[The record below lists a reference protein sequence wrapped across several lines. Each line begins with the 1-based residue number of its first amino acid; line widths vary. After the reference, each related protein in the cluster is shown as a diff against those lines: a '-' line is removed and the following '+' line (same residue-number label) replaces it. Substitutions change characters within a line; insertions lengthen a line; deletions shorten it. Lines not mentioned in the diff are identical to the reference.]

1 MDTSNVRAVIFD
13 VFGTVVDW
21 RGSISQQCSA
31 FGRAKG
37 IEADWGTFADT
48 WRSKYGPYMNKVR
61 TGELPWT
68 NLDGLHRMSL
78 EEVLNEF
85 GISGLGEEDLHEMTL
100 FWHRLRPWS
109 DAVPGLYR
117 LKSRFIVSTMS
128 NGNVAMMTNMA
139 KNSGIPW
146 DCILGA
152 EVARHYKP
160 DPESYLTNVSLL
172 GLEPEQV
179 VMAAAHARDLI
190 AAGKLGLRTAYI
202 PRPMEHGPHP
212 SPEPVQAPEFDVTA
226 SDFVDLAAKMGA

>member
-21 RGSISQQCSA
+21 RGSISEQCSA

-37 IEADWGTFADT
+37 IEADWGAFADT

-78 EEVLNEF
+78 EEVLDEF
-85 GISGLGEEDLHEMTL
+85 GISGLSEEDLREITL

-117 LKSRFIVSTMS
+117 LKSRFIISTMS

-212 SPEPVQAPEFDVTA
+212 SPEPVPAPEFDVTA
-226 SDFVDLAAKMGA
+226 SDFVDLAARMGA

>member
-21 RGSISQQCSA
+21 RGSISEQCSA
-31 FGRAKG
+31 FGAAKG
-37 IEADWGTFADT
+37 IEADWDAFADA

-68 NLDGLHRMSL
+68 NLDGLHHMSL
-78 EEVLNEF
+78 EVVLDEF
-85 GISGLGEEDLHEMTL
+85 SITGLTEDDLREMTL
-100 FWHRLRPWS
+100 FWHRLRPWA

-117 LKSRFIVSTMS
+117 LKSRYVISPMS
-128 NGNVAMMTNMA
+128 NGNIAMMTNMA
-139 KNSGIPW
+139 KHSGIPW

-152 EVARHYKP
+152 EVAQHYKP
-160 DPESYLTNVSLL
+160 DPESYLTTVALL
-172 GLEPEQV
+172 GLEAEQV

-202 PRPMEHGPHP
+202 PRPMEHGPNP
-212 SPEPVQAPEFDVTA
+212 SPEPVPAPEFDVTA
-226 SDFVDLAAKMGA
+226 TDFVDLAAKMGA

>member
-1 MDTSNVRAVIFD
+1 MDTSNVGAVIFD

-21 RGSISQQCSA
+21 RGSISEQSSA
-31 FGRAKG
+31 FGNARG
-37 IEADWGTFADT
+37 IEADWDAFADA

-68 NLDGLHRMSL
+68 NLDALHRMSL
-78 EEVLNEF
+78 EEALGEF
-85 GISGLGEEDLHEMTL
+85 GIASLSEDELHEITL
-100 FWHRLRPWS
+100 FWHRLRPWA

-117 LKSRFIVSTMS
+117 LKSRYVIATMS

-139 KNSGIPW
+139 KNSGLPW

-160 DPESYLTNVSLL
+160 DPESYLTTVALL
-172 GLEPEQV
+172 GLRPDQV
-179 VMAAAHARDLI
+179 VMAAAHTGDLV

-202 PRPMEHGPHP
+202 PRPMEHGPGR
-212 SPEPVQAPEFDVTA
+212 SPEPAADGQFDVCA
-226 SDFVDLAAKMGA
+226 SDFVDLAAKLGA